1 MKIFNKINKN
11 EQGDNGGYLSDNAS
25 VNSFD
30 SASSGWESIYSSED
44 EQSSSEE
51 KMIVNEENEDYEDE
65 YIKVYKSNKN
75 IGKLFLCTIFA
86 INTIKDENGSYKFV
100 ATSNAMFKGGKNL
113 LAFYGM
119 VKYEERNGYLTY
131 IEDKTIDKIA

>member
-1 MKIFNKINKN
+1 M
-11 EQGDNGGYLSDNAS
+11 
-25 VNSFD
+25 NSFD

-75 IGKLFLCTIFA
+75 IGKLFLCTIFS
-86 INTIKDENGSYKFV
+86 INTIKD
-100 ATSNAMFKGGKNL
+100 
-113 LAFYGM
+113 
-119 VKYEERNGYLTY
+119 
-131 IEDKTIDKIA
+131 